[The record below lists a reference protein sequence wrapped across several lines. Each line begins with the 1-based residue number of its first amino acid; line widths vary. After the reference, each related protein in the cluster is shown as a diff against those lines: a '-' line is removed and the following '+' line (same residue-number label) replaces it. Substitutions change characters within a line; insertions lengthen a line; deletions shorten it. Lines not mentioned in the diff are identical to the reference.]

1 VRERLTGSRT
11 GVSPSRWNDLIGAMK
26 LPKSS
31 RSCPRRVGDTGP
43 GTVWFRSSQD
53 HGDANGDIAKSTAI
67 FAAGVAGFSGSA
79 ANYKRDVWEWADGIA
94 LGSGVLNGNPSPRM
108 LSFLNSFDF
117 QDSLTS
123 KVGGAFAIGG
133 SATAGLESVIE
144 SMNRGLR
151 TFGVI
156 TTGGSNWRNAA
167 GTGGVVCNC
176 PDPLD
181 NNTLGLAR
189 DQGTRIAQ
197 LAASVKAAPPGDLPP
212 PNAGVTKVLNSVAE
226 SLGKARWTNDT
237 RLHCTCE
244 AYCRG
249 WTAAVGCGTCL
260 PSAFSFPGGDKM
272 CVHPGPLGT
281 GLLCR
286 FNQTTLE
293 PTGQSCCGVGGPC
306 QLPTSDTEPPGPQD
320 PNDKSLWPGACCAG
334 GKCGNCPGGSPI
346 ADRFPQLND
355 TRTARTNRRYFDYA
369 SMQCRDGVAPN

>member
-1 VRERLTGSRT
+1 MRSLLAVLIIVFSLLRENCICALPLTSA
-11 GVSPSRWNDLIGAMK
+11 D
-26 LPKSS
+26 
-31 RSCPRRVGDTGP
+31 
-43 GTVWFRSSQD
+43 
-53 HGDANGDIAKSTAI
+53 
-67 FAAGVAGFSGSA
+67 AGVNILVIYALDVDDTIKLLADAVAEGATLGGANVRSVEVSA
-79 ANYKRDVWEWADGIA
+79 ANYKRDVFEWADGIS

-117 QDSLTS
+117 QDSLSS
-123 KVGGAFAIGG
+123 KVGGSFAVGG
-133 SATAGLESVIE
+133 SPSAGLEGVID

-151 TFGVI
+151 TFGVV
-156 TTGGSNWRNAA
+156 TSGGTNWRNAA
-167 GTGGVVCNC
+167 GTAGVLCNC
-176 PDPLD
+176 PEPLD
-181 NNTLGLAR
+181 NKTLALAR
-189 DQGTRIAQ
+189 DQGVRITQ
-197 LAASVKAAPPGDLPP
+197 LAASLKAAPPGGGMQP
-212 PNAGVTKVLNSVAE
+212 PNSGVTSVLNSVAV
-226 SLGKARWTNDT
+226 SLGKARWSNDT

-306 QLPTSDTEPPGPQD
+306 QLPTSDTEPPGAQD

-334 GKCGNCPGGSPI
+334 SKCGNCAGGSPDS
-346 ADRFPQLND
+346 DRFPQLND
-355 TRTARTNRRYFDYA
+355 TRTASTNRRYFDYP
-369 SMQCRDGVAPN
+369 SMQCRDGVQ